1 MKVKVYRSGT
11 RMATTV
17 QVGGHNVHVSFQPT
31 SDGGSTLTVTNP
43 ALQEALERSWL
54 YGRWFRLVQE
64 HEEADP
70 TPEAEEKPDYKLRKV
85 EVSSESEAKDYL
97 IEHCGALRS
106 QLRSRV
112 QIKAAAE
119 KAGIY
124 FKGIGA

>member
-17 QVGGHNVHVSFQPT
+17 QVGGRQVHVSFQPT
-31 SDGGSTLTVTNP
+31 SDGGSTLTVTNA
-43 ALQEALERSWL
+43 ALQEALERNPL

-64 HEEADP
+64 HEEAEP
-70 TPEAEEKPDYKLRKV
+70 AQKAEEKPSRRMKVV

-97 IEHCGALRS
+97 IEHCGGMRS

-112 QIKAAAE
+112 QIRAAAE